1 MGHEFGAVPSSA
13 QADHWCPECAGVRRG
28 SLDELRA
35 LGNRVRRG
43 GWCPHCAGRLRL
55 TTEEMQALARE
66 RAGLVCPRCISTRR
80 GRHRSRFVCRA
91 RTSGP
96 TEHNHCTWVMA
107 RGRLSSAQWS
117 GATPSSSHGRAR
129 PLRDVGPRQPVARA
143 AGRSAG
149 PSARNP
155 SRRSCATAY
164 AIGRSS
170 RESRRLRPRPL
181 APFARSVF
189 VAACAPAKHPHR
201 RGAGSYAGR
210 RSPWFRLLHS
220 WPARLTRAGSR
231 RGIRARAGCCPAC
244 TLLRSRWR
252 GRGGIRS
259 RCRRSGSRGLPRTC
273 RRPGCR

>member
-28 SLDELRA
+28 SLDDLRA
-35 LGNRVRRG
+35 LGNRVRRE

-66 RAGLVCPRCISTRR
+66 RAGLVSTVYINSERETPVTIR
-80 GRHRSRFVCRA
+80 LQGPDVR
-91 RTSGP
+91 P
-96 TEHNHCTWVMA
+96 TEHNHNTWVGS
-107 RGRLSSAQWS
+107 RPSIFGPYSA
-117 GATPSSSHGRAR
+117 ATPSSSHGAR
-129 PLRDVGPRQPVARA
+129 HHCATWARA
-143 AGRSAG
+143 SQRPSSGRSAG
-149 PSARNP
+149 PCARNP
-155 SRRSCATAY
+155 RSSVMRHAY

-170 RESRRLRPRPL
+170 GESRKIVAPRAL
-181 APFARSVF
+181 ALGLF

-231 RGIRARAGCCPAC
+231 RGTRAPAGCCPAC
-244 TLLRSRWR
+244 TLLRSPWR

-259 RCRRSGSRGLPRTC
+259 RCRRSGSRGLRRIC
-273 RRPGCR
+273 RRRGCR